1 MLYGGHE
8 PSYLAWANVHYFGG
22 LTSFYVSTAD
32 ALATGHPY
40 GTIHYPPGYP
50 LFLAVLKRI
59 GLGEIDQIR
68 KVQALLD
75 AAAVVAVYALA
86 RDLALNKFWSLAAA
100 VVYAVCPL
108 WAAGSIWPL
117 AESISIPL
125 LLVILVLLG
134 SAAANGTSWRPAV
147 LGVIIGASALVRP
160 DLILLIVPATL
171 WLATAP
177 AAPARLPR
185 AAALLAGF
193 ALVVGSWGL
202 YNRTAHGVWVFGSTT
217 GGLGLWEGLGE
228 LPNGYGY
235 VLDDSAAN
243 HVLKAQGYEWS
254 SIEGD
259 QYFKRE
265 YVKAWRDHPVY
276 VAGVIAARIPRVL
289 FESEHLQPLF
299 FGRARQVLDAT
310 GLLLAG
316 LAAWIRRRHL
326 FSLLV
331 LALPPLYALG
341 SIGLVH
347 YEPRYVRYVP
357 LSYMFGAT
365 IVAAESWQRLNRR
378 SPLVRAAAV
387 GLLTCA
393 GVYATRELL
402 ALHAAVAQGAGGP

>member
-1 MLYGGHE
+1 VGLACVLAYWTRWQFIMLYGGHE

-32 ALATGHPY
+32 ALAAGHPY

-147 LGVIIGASALVRP
+147 LGVIIGVSALVRP

-177 AAPARLPR
+177 AAPARLP
-185 AAALLAGF
+185 
-193 ALVVGSWGL
+193 
-202 YNRTAHGVWVFGSTT
+202 
-217 GGLGLWEGLGE
+217 
-228 LPNGYGY
+228 
-235 VLDDSAAN
+235 
-243 HVLKAQGYEWS
+243 
-254 SIEGD
+254 
-259 QYFKRE
+259 
-265 YVKAWRDHPVY
+265 
-276 VAGVIAARIPRVL
+276 
-289 FESEHLQPLF
+289 
-299 FGRARQVLDAT
+299 
-310 GLLLAG
+310 
-316 LAAWIRRRHL
+316 
-326 FSLLV
+326 
-331 LALPPLYALG
+331 
-341 SIGLVH
+341 
-347 YEPRYVRYVP
+347 
-357 LSYMFGAT
+357 
-365 IVAAESWQRLNRR
+365 
-378 SPLVRAAAV
+378 
-387 GLLTCA
+387 
-393 GVYATRELL
+393 
-402 ALHAAVAQGAGGP
+402 